1 MGVRKG
7 AGERADG
14 ELMGN
19 GWGLAHI
26 RLVCLLQAVERLHL
40 APVGG
45 RPAVVEVECGVGVSE
60 CLGEAA
66 ELDPH
71 ESAVGEVEGPP
82 RRVET
87 AARQHV
93 EQLAVALLRRRKV
106 VGLGVLVGPVDERHG
121 PQLRLVGGRWAGGT
135 SGSQAWGC
143 AGECVWV
150 RTGSE
155 GVHLG
160 LRKRV
165 RGCGRRLGLPAVLRP
180 GEGSARSRQ
189 ACRWLLR
196 PLPCLRRLSCGLLRS
211 RGGRVRRLEVFLPR
225 LLERVALC
233 MGRAGVDA
241 VLAPRC
247 RLAHLDGPARRQV
260 QVGRDWQ
267 HHIRGRVCFALW
279 RWDSGRR

>member
-121 PQLRLVGGRWAGGT
+121 PQLRLVKGALGRWDL
-135 SGSQAWGC
+135 WI
-143 AGECVWV
+143 
-150 RTGSE
+150 TG
-155 GVHLG
+155 VG
-160 LRKRV
+160 LRGGVRV
-165 RGCGRRLGLPAVLRP
+165 GSDGLGRR
-180 GEGSARSRQ
+180 
-189 ACRWLLR
+189 
-196 PLPCLRRLSCGLLRS
+196 
-211 RGGRVRRLEVFLPR
+211 
-225 LLERVALC
+225 
-233 MGRAGVDA
+233 
-241 VLAPRC
+241 APRPPEAC
-247 RLAHLDGPARRQV
+247 AWMR
-260 QVGRDWQ
+260 
-267 HHIRGRVCFALW
+267 
-279 RWDSGRR
+279 

>member
-7 AGERADG
+7 AGEKADG
-14 ELMGN
+14 KLMGN

-40 APVGG
+40 APVGS

-82 RRVET
+82 RCVET
-87 AARQHV
+87 AARQRV

-135 SGSQAWGC
+135 SGSQAGV
-143 AGECVWV
+143 A
-150 RTGSE
+150 RGSARGFGRAWK

-160 LRKRV
+160 LRNRV

-189 ACRWLLR
+189 AC
-196 PLPCLRRLSCGLLRS
+196 C
-211 RGGRVRRLEVFLPR
+211 
-225 LLERVALC
+225 
-233 MGRAGVDA
+233 
-241 VLAPRC
+241 
-247 RLAHLDGPARRQV
+247 
-260 QVGRDWQ
+260 
-267 HHIRGRVCFALW
+267 
-279 RWDSGRR
+279 